1 MHVVTIYV
9 DEKEKI
15 VTYVS
20 TVWCKGSKTKV
31 N

>member
-1 MHVVTIYV
+1 MRVIAVYD

-15 VTYVS
+15 VTHVS
-20 TVWCKGSKTKV
+20 TVWCKGSQTKV